1 MSKFLNMAS
10 AFVFLMFFV
19 APVAG
24 VTLYQLLMATDRYE
38 SKAVTVISEQKSGA
52 SALDLT
58 FLGLPSFGSDR
69 DAHIIIEFILSRDM
83 MNYLQRQIDIRSH
96 YSGSDVDYISR
107 LASDATGEE
116 FHELYQDYF
125 TADYDTEKKMITLA
139 VQAFDRNYAQDAL
152 RLILRRA
159 DEFIDALN
167 NKVSREQLRF
177 FETEVVSREQE
188 LKKLKAELLEFQQ
201 TNKVLSTEAE
211 AKTIFT
217 TIGALETL
225 LAQKN
230 SELDSRKKILSKDS
244 AILQEL
250 RAQISSLSRQIETEK
265 ARLAG
270 GGGRD
275 ISKLQ
280 AEFNE
285 IRLGLELATAAYK
298 STLSTLE
305 QVRVEASRKLKF
317 LIVVTQPSLADESEY
332 PRTLYIIISTILI
345 SLMIYVVMS
354 LIVAIIRE
362 HG

>member
-1 MSKFLNMAS
+1 MAS
-10 AFVFLMFFV
+10 AVVFLVSFV
-19 APVAG
+19 VPVAG
-24 VTLYQLLMATDRYE
+24 VTSYQLFIATDRYE
-38 SKAVTVISEQKSGA
+38 SKAITVISEQKSGVG
-52 SALDLT
+52 SFDFS

-69 DAHIIIEFILSRDM
+69 DAHVIIEFILSRDM
-83 MNYLQRQIDIRSH
+83 MNYLQRQLDIRAH
-96 YSGSDVDYISR
+96 YSSSDVDYLSR
-107 LASDATGEE
+107 LAGDATEEE
-116 FHELYQDYF
+116 FHELYQGYF
-125 TADYDTEKKMITLA
+125 TAEYDVEKKIVTLA
-139 VQAFDRNYAQDAL
+139 VQAFDKTYAQNAL

-177 FETEVVSREQE
+177 FEAEVVGRERE

-250 RAQISSLSRQIETEK
+250 EAQISSLGRQIEVEK

-270 GGGRD
+270 GEGRD

-317 LIVVTQPSLADESEY
+317 LIVVTQPSLAGESEY

-354 LIVAIIRE
+354 LLIAIIRE

>member
-1 MSKFLNMAS
+1 MAKFLNVAS
-10 AFVFLMFFV
+10 FAVFVVFFV
-19 APVAG
+19 LPVASI
-24 VTLYQLLMATDRYE
+24 TFYQLAFATDRYE
-38 SKAVTVISEQKSGA
+38 SKAVTVISEQKSGMG
-52 SALDLT
+52 SFDFS

-83 MNYLQRQIDIRSH
+83 MNYLQRQINIRAH
-96 YSGSDVDYISR
+96 YSNPEVDYLSR
-107 LASDATGEE
+107 LESDATVET
-116 FHELYQDYF
+116 FHELYLDYF
-125 TADYDTEKKMITLA
+125 TAEYDIEKKIITLA
-139 VQAFDRNYAQDAL
+139 VQAFDKNYAQDAL
-152 RLILRRA
+152 RLMLRRA

-177 FETEVVSREQE
+177 FETEVVSREQQ

-201 TNKVLSTEAE
+201 TNKILSTEAE
-211 AKTIFT
+211 AQTIFT
-217 TIGALETL
+217 TIGALETV

-250 RAQISSLSRQIETEK
+250 QGQITSLGRQIQVEK

-317 LIVVTQPSLADESEY
+317 LIVVTQPSLATESEY
-332 PRTLYIIISTILI
+332 PRTLYIIVSTILI
-345 SLMIYVVMS
+345 SLMVYVVMS